1 MADPIDDMDN
11 YRWSVFYFNKD
22 DRRIIVPKRMGLPGW
37 TLNFARWETWLIVV
51 SFVVLAIMASYYSQ
65 H

>member
-22 DRRIIVPKRMGLPGW
+22 DRRIIVTKRMRLLGW

-51 SFVVLAIMASYYSQ
+51 SFIVLAIMASYYSQ